1 MLPKS
6 SSLLQILLLLAL
18 VVSLTASPMEE
29 SDGEVSLGEERK
41 NKGKTFHAKASTK
54 KSLKKI
60 GTMKT
65 ITFLGGIMCN
75 EDTLG
80 RSACS
85 GPKRYDDAN
94 DLLRK
99 NYPAIGYLHFIY
111 TCVAKE
117 LSKWSKVYSWKK
129 RLCPVKAPFCGVQ
142 RFQKDPNNKK
152 PTTTEVV
159 QVLCMG
165 EGELKGKKTIGNKNW
180 HNPNPDMDQKKIDK
194 QLGDR
199 AKYMNQ
205 YTVTDHPSV
214 RKSDIEELG
223 LVVKDS
229 VYAGYLKDFKPE
241 KEKVSK
247 GKSKSE
253 ESSRGH

>member
-1 MLPKS
+1 MRILSGDPLVTAQNDMTMPMIFFEKIILQSVISILSTHAWPRNSVSGLKS
-6 SSLLQILLLLAL
+6 I
-18 VVSLTASPMEE
+18 
-29 SDGEVSLGEERK
+29 
-41 NKGKTFHAKASTK
+41 
-54 KSLKKI
+54 I
-60 GTMKT
+60 G
-65 ITFLGGIMCN
+65 
-75 EDTLG
+75 
-80 RSACS
+80 
-85 GPKRYDDAN
+85 
-94 DLLRK
+94 
-99 NYPAIGYLHFIY
+99 
-111 TCVAKE
+111 
-117 LSKWSKVYSWKK
+117 KK

-165 EGELKGKKTIGNKNW
+165 EGELKGKKTVGNKNW